1 MLYTS
6 LLLVLFLSNSDN
18 KSVQSK
24 DCTTLY
30 NVNREIKN
38 LSKIFDV
45 EESIKFDRSMF
56 LMSLM

>member
-56 LMSLM
+56 LM

>member
-56 LMSLM
+56 LMFLM